1 MTSNDTP
8 KRSDRIRELFSNT
21 EYIDWLWD
29 FLRRRSGCFSMSEWR
44 GNSLQIPEQD
54 KESIKNMYLF
64 FQGISI
70 YAKKH
75 NIKFVKGSDEIF
87 YMVKYCGLYFKLG
100 FKYLNKYDDLFCK
113 EIDFDE
119 EYAYID
125 FGDILDMYSKTIG
138 GKKKR

>member
-44 GNSLQIPEQD
+44 GNSLQISEQD

-100 FKYLNKYDDLFCK
+100 FKYLNKYDDLFCE